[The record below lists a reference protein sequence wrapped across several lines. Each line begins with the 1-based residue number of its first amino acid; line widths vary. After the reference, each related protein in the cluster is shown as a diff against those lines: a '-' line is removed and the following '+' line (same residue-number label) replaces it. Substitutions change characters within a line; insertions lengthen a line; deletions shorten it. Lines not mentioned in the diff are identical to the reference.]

1 MAIQDSGSNYEFFD
15 KHVEAKV
22 NSSNF
27 NLSHLNSFNADFGQL
42 IPFFF
47 QETLP
52 KSVHRL
58 SNQILAY
65 SNPMVSRLLSRVR
78 IFTHYFW
85 LSYAEMWHMW
95 HAFLKK
101 GNDGDT
107 AVQLPYVHPYS
118 NDGNTLQ
125 TGVDSLWNK
134 LGLPINADT
143 DKVEAF
149 IFYMYQSIYKHYY
162 LPFNILS
169 SDEKKK
175 WFTLDETKWTLKS
188 GVQSYLPT
196 DSETE
201 TDAVNLTTLRYRNF
215 IDDYFTSALLNPQR
229 GSAPTITFNGP
240 ITGLSASGNVS
251 IPALTGSGSASVSL
265 SGLRPSSGSVW
276 PAAIALNATPLGT
289 LNLLPSTYLTGHVG
303 DTPNR
308 FQYMGVS
315 SSDTQLTMGDWA
327 FGIKMPSLP
336 DYSGSGTGTA
346 SVNIAPHTGTA
357 SQLPVTGNAS
367 VASTLNADAIR
378 QLFTTQLELERM
390 ARTDGSY
397 REFMQAFFGEIPKNA
412 NDHRPQY
419 IGGTVQNLAVSEVLS
434 TAETES
440 DPLGAQAGHGVSAAD
455 GEVGTFYADDYGMIM
470 GIMSIMPDTYYAQG
484 IPHWMTR
491 TTQEDFFIPNRDK
504 LGMEAILNQEIFW
517 QNNNDGT
524 GRTENQGL
532 FGWQDR
538 YDYYRY
544 RANYVSG
551 KMADSGNSFWNT
563 MVQTRFFS
571 TLPTLTH
578 SFVTT
583 KNNVNMN
590 AWYAKDL
597 ESPFIV
603 QVANRDYASLPLPY
617 RSIPAGL
624 GVA

>member
-125 TGVDSLWNK
+125 TGVDTLWNK

-229 GSAPTITFNGP
+229 GTAPTITFSGP

-251 IPALTGSGSASVSL
+251 IPALTGTGSVSV
-265 SGLRPSSGSVW
+265 SGLRPVNPSFTGVEILDRNLASVASGSYITLGSNDLS
-276 PAAIALNATPLGT
+276 PAVALRGT
-289 LNLLPSTYLTGHVG
+289 EYGLISTSSLDPTHLFSPIINHSHLPS
-303 DTPNR
+303 
-308 FQYMGVS
+308 
-315 SSDTQLTMGDWA
+315 
-327 FGIKMPSLP
+327 
-336 DYSGSGTGTA
+336 YSGSGTA
-346 SVNIAPHTGTA
+346 SVNTSATTTNANLSVTGTA
-357 SQLPVTGNAS
+357 SIAS
-367 VASTLNADAIR
+367 SLNADAIR

-491 TTQEDFFIPNRDK
+491 TTQEDFFLPNRDK

-551 KMADSGNSFWNT
+551 KMADSSNSFWNT

-583 KNNVNMN
+583 QNNVNMN

>member
-85 LSYAEMWHMW
+85 LDYAEMWHMW

-229 GSAPTITFNGP
+229 GTAPTITFSGP

-251 IPALTGSGSASVSL
+251 IPALTGNVSVDD
-265 SGLRPSSGSVW
+265 LRPKTNGLIGVRPQYNGVDVNPSSYYII
-276 PAAIALNATPLGT
+276 PANTSTVAYTNMQVSPAGPNQT
-289 LNLLPSTYLTGHVG
+289 LPTYPVIMAEQLPSYLGAGTASIPAHTG
-303 DTPNR
+303 NA
-308 FQYMGVS
+308 S
-315 SSDTQLTMGDWA
+315 N
-327 FGIKMPSLP
+327 LP
-336 DYSGSGTGTA
+336 VTGTA
-346 SVNIAPHTGTA
+346 SI
-357 SQLPVTGNAS
+357 SS
-367 VASTLNADAIR
+367 SLNADAIR

-491 TTQEDFFIPNRDK
+491 TTQEDFFLPNRDK

-524 GRTENQGL
+524 ERTQNQGL

-551 KMADSGNSFWNT
+551 KMADSSNSFWNT

-583 KNNVNMN
+583 QNNVNMN

>member
-107 AVQLPYVHPYS
+107 AIQLPYVHPYS

-215 IDDYFTSALLNPQR
+215 IDDYFISALLNPQR
-229 GSAPTITFNGP
+229 GTAPTITFSGP

-251 IPALTGSGSASVSL
+251 IPALTGSVSVDD
-265 SGLRPSSGSVW
+265 LRPKTKGLIGVRPQYNGVDVNPSSYYII
-276 PAAIALNATPLGT
+276 PANSSTVAYSNMQVSPAGPNNTVPTYPVIMNEQ
-289 LNLLPSTYLTGHVG
+289 LPSYLG
-303 DTPNR
+303 
-308 FQYMGVS
+308 
-315 SSDTQLTMGDWA
+315 A
-327 FGIKMPSLP
+327 
-336 DYSGSGTGTA
+336 GTA
-346 SVNIAPHTGTA
+346 SIPDHTGVATNLA
-357 SQLPVTGNAS
+357 VTGNAS
-367 VASTLNADAIR
+367 VASSLNADAIR

-551 KMADSGNSFWNT
+551 KMADSSNSFWNT

>member
-125 TGVDSLWNK
+125 TGVDTLWNK

-229 GSAPTITFNGP
+229 GTAPTITFSGP

-251 IPALTGSGSASVSL
+251 IPALTGTGSVSV
-265 SGLRPSSGSVW
+265 SGLRPVNPSFTGVEILDRNLASVASGSYITLGSNDLG
-276 PAAIALNATPLGT
+276 PAVALRGT
-289 LNLLPSTYLTGHVG
+289 EYGLISTSSLDPTHLFSPIINHSHLPS
-303 DTPNR
+303 
-308 FQYMGVS
+308 
-315 SSDTQLTMGDWA
+315 
-327 FGIKMPSLP
+327 
-336 DYSGSGTGTA
+336 YSGSGTA
-346 SVNIAPHTGTA
+346 SVNTSATTTNANLSVTGTA
-357 SQLPVTGNAS
+357 SIAS
-367 VASTLNADAIR
+367 SLNADAIR

-491 TTQEDFFIPNRDK
+491 TTQEDFFLPNRDK

-551 KMADSGNSFWNT
+551 KMADSSNSFWNT

-583 KNNVNMN
+583 QNNVNMN